1 MDVSNI
7 TVWGRDTSY
16 NVQRVL
22 WTLDELSLAYKH
34 RNAGGSFG
42 GLDMPEFLAMNPHGR
57 VPVLQDGDTV
67 VWESNAIVRYLAA
80 RYGSATLWQESVAE
94 RALAD
99 GWMDWSATT
108 LQADFIRLFW
118 SYYRTP
124 AAQRDEKAIS
134 NLLVSCQKHFR
145 VLDGY
150 LATRNYLAGTRFS
163 MADIPAGSILHRYFA
178 MGLEVERPPNVLA
191 WYARLQERPAFQ
203 KQIALPFDALLGRLA
218 Y

>member
-1 MDVSNI
+1 MDVSKI

-22 WTLDELSLAYKH
+22 WTLDELSLVYEH

-42 GLDMPEFLAMNPHGR
+42 GLDTPEFLAMNPHGR
-57 VPVLQDGDTV
+57 VPVLRDGDTV

-80 RYGSATLWQESVAE
+80 HYGSATLWQESAAE

-124 AAQRDEKAIS
+124 SAQRDEKVIS
-134 NLLVSCQKHFR
+134 NLLASCQKHFR

-150 LATRNYLAGTRFS
+150 LATRNYLAGAQFS
-163 MADIPAGSILHRYFA
+163 MADIPAGSILHRYFT
-178 MGLEVERPPNVLA
+178 MGLEVERPSNVLA

-203 KQIALPFDALLGRLA
+203 KQIAQVFDALFGRLA